1 MPLPTS
7 NPAGALQLKYKSDS
21 SSQALE
27 TMCAPLQE
35 DLMRSRKQW
44 QDHRDRLL
52 ATEGELGHLSGIR
65 DRSEALQAELTSALS
80 RLAATE
86 SECSRLRGDVE
97 RWQGAAGESDDKSL
111 SLQNSLREA
120 DRKAVEQERALAD
133 CKKECEALASQVS
146 TAEATHSTLQINL
159 EQARLGLQCREE
171 TLAGERAKVQDMEF
185 KLRSIEHHS
194 DTEKQRLGVKDEELS
209 RLKVLC

>member
-1 MPLPTS
+1 MDNNVLHV
-7 NPAGALQLKYKSDS
+7 
-21 SSQALE
+21 
-27 TMCAPLQE
+27 QE

-44 QDHRDRLL
+44 QDHRERLM

-97 RWQGAAGESDDKSL
+97 RWQGAAGESDDKAL

-120 DRKAVEQERALAD
+120 ERKAVEQSRALSD
-133 CKKECEALASQVS
+133 CKKECESLAAQIS
-146 TAEATHSTLQINL
+146 TAESTQSVLQIDL
-159 EQARLGLQCREE
+159 EQSRVTLQCREE
-171 TLAGERAKVQDMEF
+171 ALAGERAKVQGMEF
-185 KLRSIEHHS
+185 KMRSIEHQS
-194 DTEKQRLGVKDEELS
+194 EGEKQRLTVKDEELR
-209 RLKVLC
+209 RLKVMHSLFTRVVARVY

>member
-1 MPLPTS
+1 VE
-7 NPAGALQLKYKSDS
+7 LQSLLHVYLFQDVHF
-21 SSQALE
+21 LH
-27 TMCAPLQE
+27 LQE

-44 QDHRDRLL
+44 QDHRERLL

-111 SLQNSLREA
+111 TLQNALREA
-120 DRKAVEQERALAD
+120 ESRAAEQARALAD
-133 CKKECEALASQVS
+133 CKKECESLAAQVS
-146 TAEATHSTLQINL
+146 SAEATHSTLQIDL

-171 TLAGERAKVQDMEF
+171 TLAGERSRVQELEF

-194 DTEKQRLGVKDEELS
+194 ETEKQRLSVKDEELR
-209 RLKVLC
+209 RLKVLHMT